1 MSLYHCPYQIM
12 GSKIPKWDCISN
24 CCSDFPGMNAPYLE
38 SSEKLDCFFP
48 DSLHQIKFR
57 IFQNIYKFSIH
68 IIILFNCKN
77 TCELCDNIL
86 DKYKRERIMVKK
98 CYVLHEEVIDVF
110 HEKFYIPK
118 IEKLSF
124 HIAHVRI
131 IGYM

>member
-1 MSLYHCPYQIM
+1 M
-12 GSKIPKWDCISN
+12 
-24 CCSDFPGMNAPYLE
+24 
-38 SSEKLDCFFP
+38 
-48 DSLHQIKFR
+48 
-57 IFQNIYKFSIH
+57 IH
-68 IIILFNCKN
+68 VLRPLKYNN
-77 TCELCDNIL
+77 MYDLCDNIL